1 MTTNTA
7 ISSRKNRAATGYWPQ
22 ATGCLN
28 VVKFVNLAPYF
39 KTKHLQI
46 REKWKRRGLGIILS
60 EKLRLLK
67 KGPAEPQPGHPV
79 NRLDNPR
86 GSDPSASS

>member
-39 KTKHLQI
+39 KTKHLQLVPCRNTI
-46 REKWKRRGLGIILS
+46 NPREMEAKGLGN
-60 EKLRLLK
+60 
-67 KGPAEPQPGHPV
+67 HPV
-79 NRLDNPR
+79 REAPAPEKR
-86 GSDPSASS
+86 AGRTPAWAPG